1 MVVVVFYFIMTLAT
15 RRYKE
20 SFSLCPKHL
29 TVVDFSLVFLD
40 RVKVKVT
47 LEQAMKT
54 QRGSQMVVCG

>member
-1 MVVVVFYFIMTLAT
+1 MVVVILDFIMTLAT

-20 SFSLCPKHL
+20 SFSLCPKHV
-29 TVVDFSLVFLD
+29 TVVDFNFVFLD

-54 QRGSQMVVCG
+54 QRGSQMVVGG